1 MALFAELVLLL
12 VFVGIFTLDTIFNIV
27 GGCSI
32 SLALTQGILV
42 PCYAYVIM
50 RVHNLVQ
57 GKNTMTQLVQ
67 FNKSIRYIKTNGKVL
82 ANHVQLALA
91 DLANHTIETGDWSKI
106 NVLDQAVAN
115 SSGLRVESFRAYI
128 KDLFVGLKFD
138 DKLKVWLRKSKNKSI
153 TIDDEVFAI
162 NWTEYTK
169 ETTPTFNY
177 DNRVLI
183 EKLIENELKAKDKAE
198 QNNATFKGDQKEY
211 YKRLDILRGL
221 SNIAA

>member
-115 SSGLRVESFRAYI
+115 SSGLRVGSFRAYI

-138 DKLKVWLRKSKNKSI
+138 DKLKVWMRRSKNKSI
-153 TIDDEVFAI
+153 TIDDKVFAI

-183 EKLIENELKAKDKAE
+183 AKLIENELKAKQKAE
-198 QNNATFKGDQKEY
+198 ENNATFKGDQKEY